1 MTYSH
6 GRFYRLSVKKKAI
19 ILFITVCSL
28 SGCGPDMAVTRPSR
42 QLDKY
47 PLVIYLEGQ
56 GYEKNEPFTRQ
67 EISRVL
73 SDAGF
78 LVWVPERKP
87 VSQDPL
93 KALDEAEYSC
103 KKTLEKALRDPA
115 VDKNNIHVIGFCLG
129 SLAAFNSMHPS
140 NIRSMI
146 LMDFGAPFYDPA
158 LYNKV
163 HASVNTADYGK
174 ISSGILVIISSD
186 DDKLSLEP
194 AEILRG
200 KMAEAK
206 NKIDC
211 IEYFAKDRQYLQDAL
226 KYLTGQRIDTVERI
240 EVNSQHLEKWNR
252 IRKSG
257 YW

>member
-1 MTYSH
+1 MTNSF
-6 GRFYRLSVKKKAI
+6 GRFYLLSVKKKAI

-28 SGCGPDMAVTRPSR
+28 SGCGPDMAVTRPPR
-42 QLDKY
+42 KLGKY
-47 PLVIYLEGQ
+47 PLVIYLEGK
-56 GYEKNEPFTRQ
+56 GYGKNEPFSRQ

-87 VSQDPL
+87 VSNGPL
-93 KALDEAEYSC
+93 KGLCEAEYIC
-103 KKTLEKALRDPA
+103 KKTLEKALRNPA
-115 VDKNNIHVIGFCLG
+115 VDQNNINVIGFCLG
-129 SLAAFNSMHPS
+129 SLAAFNSMHYS

-158 LYNKV
+158 LSNKA
-163 HASVNTADYGK
+163 HTSVNTADYSK
-174 ISSGILVIISSD
+174 ISAGILVIVSSD

-200 KMAEAK
+200 KMAEAE

-211 IEYFAKDRQYLQDAL
+211 IEYLAEDRHYLQDAL

-240 EVNSQHLEKWNR
+240 EINSQHLEKWNR